1 MSINLE
7 NLLARRIAELPPY
20 LFARLDALRAQK
32 AAQGVDVIPVSIGDP
47 DLPTPSAVVDRLR
60 EAATNPAYHRYNE
73 TAIPQ
78 FRQAIAAWYRR
89 RFGVDLDPNREIV
102 PLIGSKE
109 GIAHLPIA
117 LVNPGDLVLVPDPG
131 YPVYAIG
138 TQLVG
143 GQVARLELRRE
154 AGWTPDL
161 GAVATADRA
170 AAKLLWLNYPNNPTA
185 ASGSTEFFREAL
197 NFCRR
202 HEILLCQDAAY
213 SEVTFDGFEASSVL
227 SLPGA
232 MGHCVEFHSLSK
244 TYNMTGWRVGWAAG
258 NADVIEALGR
268 IKSNLDSGM
277 FAAVEA
283 AGVAALE
290 LPTQWI
296 RKRNLVY
303 QNRRD
308 RVVAALRNMGLEP
321 EVPAASLY
329 VWTPVPRGFDS
340 SSWAAHVIDEVGV
353 IVTPGLGFGPGGD
366 GYFRISLTTPDARL
380 DEAMD
385 RLATISH

>member
-1 MSINLE
+1 MSINPE
-7 NLLARRIAELPPY
+7 NLLAQRIAELPPY

-47 DLPTPSAVVDRLR
+47 DLPTPSTVVDRLR

-78 FRQAIAAWYRR
+78 FRQAIADWYRR

-161 GAVATADRA
+161 GAVAAADRA

-329 VWTPVPRGFDS
+329 VWTPVPRGYDS

-385 RLATISH
+385 RLATLSH

>member
-1 MSINLE
+1 MSINRE

-47 DLPTPSAVVDRLR
+47 DLPTPPAVVERLR
-60 EAATNPAYHRYNE
+60 EAAINPAYHRYNE

-78 FRQAIAAWYRR
+78 FRQAIADWYRR

-143 GQVARLELRRE
+143 GRVARLELRRE

-161 GAVATADRA
+161 SAVTSADRA

-185 ASGSTEFFREAL
+185 ASGSTEFFCEAL

-283 AGVAALE
+283 AGVAALK
-290 LPTQWI
+290 LPTQWV
-296 RKRNLVY
+296 RERNLVY

-366 GYFRISLTTPDARL
+366 GYFRISLTTPDPRL

-385 RLATISH
+385 RLATLSH